1 MWGQGEGEG
10 GRQPANVDV
19 QRRRHICRMRA
30 LFGNFLNGS
39 ACSQLQLQAR
49 RRSDTVRGGTIV
61 CVCSLT
67 ASGQT
72 YIMCCIWEWIKNT
85 IKKELHNIVAKNTK
99 HTKLFVCGR
108 ALKASR
114 AEHSTEQA
122 LFQLIKHFG
131 QTKPQEQPSQSLFR
145 SWKKNKTEEEWETE
159 RALMASNRILSPRT

>member
-1 MWGQGEGEG
+1 MLLGISLISLQPAGERLCTREQGEGEG
-10 GRQPANVDV
+10 GRQPTNVDV

-67 ASGQT
+67 VSGQT
-72 YIMCCIWEWIKNT
+72 YIMRMDKEYH
-85 IKKELHNIVAKNTK
+85 KKKLHNIVAKNTK

-131 QTKPQEQPSQSLFR
+131 QTKPQEQHSQSLFR
-145 SWKKNKTEEEWETE
+145 S
-159 RALMASNRILSPRT
+159 